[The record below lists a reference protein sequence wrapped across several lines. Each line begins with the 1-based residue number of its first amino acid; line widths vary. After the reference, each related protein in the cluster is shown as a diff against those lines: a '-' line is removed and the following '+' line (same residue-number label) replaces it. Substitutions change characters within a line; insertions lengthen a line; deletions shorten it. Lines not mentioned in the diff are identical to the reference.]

1 MPTPETGTTIHT
13 GAVGSWSE
21 AGSLIHGEMDQVRG
35 RISEQL
41 ITPFGSVNR
50 LLLDT
55 AAGAGKMLRPA
66 LVLLSGRCFGMLS
79 DRHITLATMA
89 ELIHTASL
97 LHDDVLDQATTRRNT
112 PTANTLHGNEA
123 AVLLGDY
130 LLSRVFSLGME
141 FDDVEIGRV
150 FSATAMALCQGEL
163 LQNLQRQNWL
173 LDETMYLEIIR
184 GKTAELFGS
193 CCYLGAYAAGA
204 DKARIDSL
212 REYGIRLGL
221 AFQITDD
228 LLDFTGR
235 EEAVGKTLGTD
246 LAKRKPTLPVI
257 HAVSTATDGVRRQ
270 LLGHLN
276 DGADR
281 GRIVA
286 MLKECGSVDYA
297 AEKARQYCREAV
309 GCLSFPTEGPAKTA
323 LVRLAEAIVG
333 RTG

>member
-1 MPTPETGTTIHT
+1 MHR
-13 GAVGSWSE
+13 GAMHSWSE
-21 AGSLIHGEMDQVRG
+21 AGSLIHDELNQVRQQ
-35 RISEQL
+35 IAEQL
-41 ITPFGSVNR
+41 ITPFDSVNR
-50 LLLDT
+50 LLRDT

-66 LVLLSGRCFGMLS
+66 LVLLSGRCFGLLS

-97 LHDDVLDQATTRRNT
+97 LHDDVLDQGTMRRKA
-112 PTANTLHGNEA
+112 PTINVLHGNEA

-141 FDDVEIGRV
+141 FDDAEIGRV

-163 LQNLQRQNWL
+163 LQNVQRQNWR
-173 LDETMYLEIIR
+173 LDEATYLEIIR

-193 CCYLGAYAAGA
+193 CCHLGALISGA
-204 DKARIDSL
+204 ERTQMVSL
-212 REYGIRLGL
+212 GNYGIGLGM

-228 LLDFTGR
+228 LLDIDGR
-235 EEAVGKTLGTD
+235 EDKAGKTLGTD

-257 HAVSTATDGVRRQ
+257 HAVATATEPFRKRLIGY
-270 LLGHLN
+270 LN

-281 GRIVA
+281 GQIVS
-286 MLKECGSVDYA
+286 MLKETGSLDYA
-297 AEKARQYCREAV
+297 AEKARGYCRESV
-309 GCLSFPTEGPAKTA
+309 KCLSFLTEGPAKTV
-323 LVRLAEAIVG
+323 LTRMAEGMVD